1 MPSDWQRQINIRND
15 GSPGT
20 GQFRN
25 IGTFVKTD
33 IFTKNDMY
41 IGMIELNT
49 DQDVEVGSQLYS
61 STYVLPINQKLNLT
75 NSFAYSRSDMVEFD
89 GDLKSLRFDALQFN
103 FQLDRAI
110 MNKEW
115 DLKYICKSKQWQ
127 N

>member
-33 IFTKNDMY
+33 IFTKNDIY

-61 STYVLPINQKLNLT
+61 STYVL
-75 NSFAYSRSDMVEFD
+75 SY
-89 GDLKSLRFDALQFN
+89 
-103 FQLDRAI
+103 
-110 MNKEW
+110 
-115 DLKYICKSKQWQ
+115 
-127 N
+127 